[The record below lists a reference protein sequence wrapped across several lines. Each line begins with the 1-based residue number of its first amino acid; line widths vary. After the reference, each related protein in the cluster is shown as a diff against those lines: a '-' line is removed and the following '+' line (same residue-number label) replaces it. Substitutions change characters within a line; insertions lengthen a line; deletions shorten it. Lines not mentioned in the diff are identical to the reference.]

1 LFWNASYGI
10 ALALPRFMRSLL
22 LLTATLPL
30 AACAS
35 SPGHVTDPG
44 ESIYT
49 SDVRKLV
56 IENRGGGLLPPPPS
70 STACNPQRATYTL
83 NVAGHQFN
91 WQYCEVTGSGS
102 TATYTPRTGSRAL
115 QAAEWSALQPKLD
128 ALIVS
133 GRMDCGA
140 DKPEYALT
148 VTTSAGDLE
157 YGDDFYACQDRSRPY
172 IVSDALGGA
181 LGALGALARP

>member
-1 LFWNASYGI
+1 MRSFLLLTT
-10 ALALPRFMRSLL
+10 ALALASC
-22 LLTATLPL
+22 T
-30 AACAS
+30 S

-49 SDVRKLV
+49 SDVHKLV
-56 IENRGGGLLPPPPS
+56 VENRGGGFGSPPPS
-70 STACNPQRATYTL
+70 AACDPQRALYTL
-83 NVAGHQFN
+83 TVAGHQLDS
-91 WQYCEVTGSGS
+91 QYCEMTGSGS

-115 QAAEWSALQPKLD
+115 QAAEWSTLQPKLA
-128 ALIVS
+128 ALVVS
-133 GRMDCGA
+133 DRVDCGA
-140 DKPEYALT
+140 DKPVFALT

-181 LGALGALARP
+181 LAALGTIARQ

>member
-1 LFWNASYGI
+1 
-10 ALALPRFMRSLL
+10 MRSFL
-22 LLTATLPL
+22 LLTATLAL
-30 AACAS
+30 AACT
-35 SPGHVTDPG
+35 GGGDHVTDPG

-49 SDVRKLV
+49 SDVRRLV
-56 IENRGGGLLPPPPS
+56 VENRGGGFLPPPPAGA
-70 STACNPQRATYTL
+70 ACNPQPATYTL
-83 NVAGHQFN
+83 AVAGHQLD

-115 QAAEWSALQPKLD
+115 QAAEWSALQPKLA

-133 GRMDCGA
+133 DRLDCGA
-140 DKPEYALT
+140 DKAQFALT
-148 VTTSAGDLE
+148 VTTPGGDLE

-181 LGALGALARP
+181 LAALGALARQ

>member
-1 LFWNASYGI
+1 
-10 ALALPRFMRSLL
+10 MRSFLL
-22 LLTATLPL
+22 VTALLPL
-30 AACAS
+30 AACT

-44 ESIYT
+44 DSIYT

-56 IENRGGGLLPPPPS
+56 VQDRGGGLIVPPPAGA
-70 STACNPQRATYTL
+70 ACNPQLATYTL
-83 NVAGHQFN
+83 TVSGHQLD
-91 WQYCEVTGSGS
+91 WQYCEMTGSGS

-115 QAAEWSALQPKLD
+115 QAAEWSALQPKLA

-133 GRMDCGA
+133 DRIDCGA
-140 DKPEYALT
+140 DKPQFALI

-157 YGDDFYACQDRSRPY
+157 YGDDFYACQDRARPY

-181 LGALGALARP
+181 LAALGALARQ